1 MRLINPLFVVA
12 SRARVDYGVLIPAF
26 TPTTM
31 PTAKPTASTKSKFF
45 RVAVEGATTDGRVI
59 DRAFIEQMAANF
71 DPQVYGARIWVEH
84 LRSTW
89 ADGAFK
95 AYGDVT
101 AVKAE
106 EVAIGGARKLALFAQ
121 ISPTPELVAMN
132 KARQKIYTSIEI
144 NPKFADTGEAYL
156 VGLAVTDSP
165 ASLGTEVLSFAAQHP
180 DSNPFTSRKQDPD
193 NLFTAAVETALDF
206 EDTPTEP
213 EGIKLSDAVKAI
225 LKRFTSKTTTDQV
238 QFADITEAVST
249 LAAHVGE
256 NAEQYA
262 VALTRIETLE
272 AALKESNDAF
282 AAFKQQIDTTDANPT
297 QRPAA
302 SGGNGALQTDF

>member
-1 MRLINPLFVVA
+1 M
-12 SRARVDYGVLIPAF
+12 
-26 TPTTM
+26 
-31 PTAKPTASTKSKFF
+31 AKPDTATSTPAKSKFF

-106 EVAIGGARKLALFAQ
+106 EVELGGVKKLALYAQ

-144 NPKFADTGEAYL
+144 NPKFSDTGEAYL

-165 ASLGTEVLSFAAQHP
+165 ASLGTEVLSFAAK
-180 DSNPFTSRKQDPD
+180 NPEQNPYASRKQDPN
-193 NLFTAAVETALDF
+193 NLFTAAVETALEF
-206 EDTPTEP
+206 EDAPQPEQ
-213 EGIKLSDAVKAI
+213 EGIKLSDTLKNL
-225 LKRFTSKTTTDQV
+225 LKRFTNKTTSDDARFNELVDAVETLAVHANVSAD
-238 QFADITEAVST
+238 QFALEK
-249 LAAHVGE
+249 
-256 NAEQYA
+256 
-262 VALTRIETLE
+262 TRVDTLE
-272 AALKESNDAF
+272 AALQKTNDEL
-282 AAFKQQIDTTDANPT
+282 AAFRQQVDTTDANAT

-302 SGGNGALQTDF
+302 TGGDGAAETDF

>member
-1 MRLINPLFVVA
+1 MA
-12 SRARVDYGVLIPAF
+12 K
-26 TPTTM
+26 TTS
-31 PTAKPTASTKSKFF
+31 TAPKSKFF

-106 EVAIGGARKLALFAQ
+106 EVELGGVKKLALYAQ

-144 NPKFADTGEAYL
+144 NPKFSDTGEAYL

-165 ASLGTEVLSFAAQHP
+165 ASLGTEVLSFATK
-180 DSNPFTSRKQDPD
+180 NTG
-193 NLFTAAVETALDF
+193 NLFSVAEET
-206 EDTPTEP
+206 T
-213 EGIKLSDAVKAI
+213 
-225 LKRFTSKTTTDQV
+225 
-238 QFADITEAVST
+238 
-249 LAAHVGE
+249 
-256 NAEQYA
+256 
-262 VALTRIETLE
+262 
-272 AALKESNDAF
+272 
-282 AAFKQQIDTTDANPT
+282 
-297 QRPAA
+297 
-302 SGGNGALQTDF
+302 

>member
-1 MRLINPLFVVA
+1 M
-12 SRARVDYGVLIPAF
+12 
-26 TPTTM
+26 
-31 PTAKPTASTKSKFF
+31 AKPTSTAPTKSKFF

-59 DRAFIEQMAANF
+59 DRSFIEQMAANF

-106 EVAIGGARKLALFAQ
+106 EVELGGVKKLALYAQ

-144 NPKFADTGEAYL
+144 NPKFSDTGEAYL

-165 ASLGTEVLSFAAQHP
+165 ASLGTEVLSFAALHP
-180 DSNPFTSRKQDPD
+180 ESNPFAARKQSPE
-193 NLFTAAVETALDF
+193 NLFTAAAETALEF
-206 EDTPTEP
+206 EDIPQPEP
-213 EGIKLSDAVKAI
+213 EGNTKLSDTLKNL
-225 LKRFTSKTTTDQV
+225 LKRFSTKTNSDDARFGELV
-238 QFADITEAVST
+238 GAVET
-249 LAAHVGE
+249 LATHANLSADE
-256 NAEQYA
+256 FTEEKK
-262 VALTRIETLE
+262 RIDTLE
-272 AALKESNDAF
+272 AALKQTTEDF
-282 AAFKQQIDTTDANPT
+282 AAFKQHVESTDANPT
-297 QRPAA
+297 HRPTAA
-302 SGGNGALQTDF
+302 GGDGVAETDF

>member
-1 MRLINPLFVVA
+1 MYPKFVETIM
-12 SRARVDYGVLIPAF
+12 SKNTPA
-26 TPTTM
+26 T
-31 PTAKPTASTKSKFF
+31 STKSKFF

-59 DRAFIEQMAANF
+59 DRSFIAQMAANF
-71 DPQVYGARIWVEH
+71 DPQVYGARIWMEH

-89 ADGAFK
+89 SNGEFK

-106 EVAIGGARKLALFAQ
+106 EVTIGGAKKLALFAQ

-193 NLFTAAVETALDF
+193 NLFTAAVETALEF
-206 EDTPTEP
+206 EDPITEP
-213 EGIKLSDAVKAI
+213 EGIKLSDTIKNL
-225 LKRFTSKTTTDQV
+225 LKRFSTKTTSDDARFTELVDAV
-238 QFADITEAVST
+238 ETLATHANLSADEFADEKRRVD
-249 LAAHVGE
+249 
-256 NAEQYA
+256 
-262 VALTRIETLE
+262 TLE
-272 AALKESNDAF
+272 AALQKTNDEF
-282 AAFKQQIDTTDANPT
+282 AAFKQQVESTDANSS

-302 SGGNGALQTDF
+302 TGGAGVLQAEF

>member
-1 MRLINPLFVVA
+1 MSKNT
-12 SRARVDYGVLIPAF
+12 PAVS
-26 TPTTM
+26 
-31 PTAKPTASTKSKFF
+31 KKSKFF

-59 DRAFIEQMAANF
+59 DRAFIQQMAANF
-71 DPQVYGARIWVEH
+71 DPDLYGARIWMEH

-89 ADGAFK
+89 SDGEFK

-106 EVAIGGARKLALFAQ
+106 EVTIGGAKKLALFAQ

-165 ASLGTEVLSFAAQHP
+165 ASLGTEVLSFAARHP
-180 DSNPFTSRKQDPD
+180 DSNPFASRKQDPD
-193 NLFTAAVETALDF
+193 NLFTAAVETTLEF
-206 EDTPTEP
+206 EDPLTEP

-225 LKRFTSKTTTDQV
+225 LKRFTNKTTKDQL

-249 LAAHVGE
+249 LANHVSE

-262 VALTRIETLE
+262 AALARIETLE
-272 AALKESNDAF
+272 GALKESNDAF
-282 AAFKQQIDTTDANPT
+282 ASFKQQIDSTDANST

-302 SGGNGALQTDF
+302 TGGDGALQAEF

>member
-1 MRLINPLFVVA
+1 M
-12 SRARVDYGVLIPAF
+12 
-26 TPTTM
+26 
-31 PTAKPTASTKSKFF
+31 AKPTSTAPTKSKFF

-106 EVAIGGARKLALFAQ
+106 EVELGGVKKLALYAQ

-144 NPKFADTGEAYL
+144 NPKFSDTGEAYL

-165 ASLGTEVLSFAAQHP
+165 ASLGTEVLSFATK
-180 DSNPFTSRKQDPD
+180 NPG
-193 NLFTAAVETALDF
+193 NLFSAAEETTLEF

-213 EGIKLSDAVKAI
+213 EGNKLSDAVKNL
-225 LKRFTSKTTTDQV
+225 LKRFTNKTSSDDARISELV
-238 QFADITEAVST
+238 GAVET
-249 LAAHVGE
+249 LATHANLSADE
-256 NAEQYA
+256 FAEEK
-262 VALTRIETLE
+262 TRVDTLE
-272 AALKESNDAF
+272 AALKKTNEEF
-282 AAFKQQIDTTDANPT
+282 AAFRQKVESTDANPKS
-297 QRPAA
+297 RPAA
-302 SGGNGALQTDF
+302 TGGDGMAETDF

>member
-1 MRLINPLFVVA
+1 MA
-12 SRARVDYGVLIPAF
+12 KS
-26 TPTTM
+26 TS
-31 PTAKPTASTKSKFF
+31 TAPTKSKFF

-59 DRAFIEQMAANF
+59 DRTFIEQMAANF

-106 EVAIGGARKLALFAQ
+106 EVELGGVKKLALYAQ

-144 NPKFADTGEAYL
+144 NPKFSDTGEAYL

-165 ASLGTEVLSFAAQHP
+165 ASLGTEVLSFAAKNHG
-180 DSNPFTSRKQDPD
+180 
-193 NLFTAAVETALDF
+193 NLFSAAEETTLEF
-206 EDTPTEP
+206 EDSPQP
-213 EGIKLSDAVKAI
+213 EQEGNKLSDALKNL
-225 LKRFTSKTTTDQV
+225 LKRFSTKTTSDDARFGELV
-238 QFADITEAVST
+238 GAVET
-249 LAAHVGE
+249 LATHANLSADE
-256 NAEQYA
+256 FAEEK
-262 VALTRIETLE
+262 TRVDTLE
-272 AALKESNDAF
+272 AALKKTNEEF
-282 AAFKQQIDTTDANPT
+282 AAFRQKVESTDGSST
-297 QRPAA
+297 HRPAA
-302 SGGNGALQTDF
+302 TGGDGMAETEF

>member
-1 MRLINPLFVVA
+1 MA
-12 SRARVDYGVLIPAF
+12 KTTST
-26 TPTTM
+26 TP
-31 PTAKPTASTKSKFF
+31 TKSKFF

-106 EVAIGGARKLALFAQ
+106 EVELGGVKKLALYAQ

-144 NPKFADTGEAYL
+144 NPKFSDTGEAYL

-165 ASLGTEVLSFAAQHP
+165 ASLGTEVLSFATK
-180 DSNPFTSRKQDPD
+180 NTG
-193 NLFTAAVETALDF
+193 NLFSAAEETTLEF
-206 EDTPTEP
+206 EDAPQPET
-213 EGIKLSDAVKAI
+213 EGIKLSDTLKNLLNRFSTKTAGDDARFGELVGAV
-225 LKRFTSKTTTDQV
+225 
-238 QFADITEAVST
+238 ET
-249 LAAHVGE
+249 LATHANLSADEFTEEKKRVD
-256 NAEQYA
+256 A
-262 VALTRIETLE
+262 LE
-272 AALKESNDAF
+272 ATLKKTNEEF
-282 AAFKQQIDTTDANPT
+282 AAFRQKVESTDANGSH
-297 QRPAA
+297 RPAA
-302 SGGNGALQTDF
+302 TGGDGLIETDC

>member
-1 MRLINPLFVVA
+1 MAVFQLAQHP
-12 SRARVDYGVLIPAF
+12 
-26 TPTTM
+26 TM
-31 PTAKPTASTKSKFF
+31 PTSQAAAPKSKFF

-106 EVAIGGARKLALFAQ
+106 EVELGGVKKLALYAQ

-144 NPKFADTGEAYL
+144 NPKFSDTGEAYL

-165 ASLGTEVLSFAAQHP
+165 ASLGTEVLSFAAKNP
-180 DSNPFTSRKQDPD
+180 DQNPYASRKQDPN
-193 NLFTAAVETALDF
+193 NLFTAAVETALEFD
-206 EDTPTEP
+206 EPSPTAS
-213 EGIKLSDAVKAI
+213 EGIKLSDTVKNL
-225 LKRFTSKTTTDQV
+225 LKRFSSKATGDDARFNELVDAVETLATHANVSAD
-238 QFADITEAVST
+238 QFALEK
-249 LAAHVGE
+249 
-256 NAEQYA
+256 
-262 VALTRIETLE
+262 TRVDALE
-272 AALKESNDAF
+272 AALKQTTEDF
-282 AAFKQQIDTTDANPT
+282 AAFRQQVDSTDANAT

-302 SGGNGALQTDF
+302 TGGDGVAETDF

>member
-1 MRLINPLFVVA
+1 M
-12 SRARVDYGVLIPAF
+12 S
-26 TPTTM
+26 T
-31 PTAKPTASTKSKFF
+31 PTAKPAAGKQSKFF

-71 DPQVYGARIWVEH
+71 DPQVYGARIWMEH

-89 ADGAFK
+89 SAGEFK

-106 EVAIGGARKLALFAQ
+106 EITLGGAKKLALFAQ

-165 ASLGTEVLSFAAQHP
+165 ASLGTEVLSFAALHP
-180 DSNPFTSRKQDPD
+180 ESNPFTARKQSPE
-193 NLFTAAVETALDF
+193 NLFTAAEETALEF
-206 EDTPTEP
+206 EDIPQPEP
-213 EGIKLSDAVKAI
+213 EGIKLSDTLKNL
-225 LKRFTSKTTTDQV
+225 LKRFTNKTTDDDARFGELV
-238 QFADITEAVST
+238 GAVET
-249 LAAHVGE
+249 LATHANLSADE
-256 NAEQYA
+256 FAEEKA
-262 VALTRIETLE
+262 RVDTLE
-272 AALKESNDAF
+272 AALKKTTEDF
-282 AAFKQQIDTTDANPT
+282 AAFKQHVESTDANPT
-297 QRPAA
+297 HRPAA
-302 SGGNGALQTDF
+302 TGGDGVAETEF

>member
-1 MRLINPLFVVA
+1 M
-12 SRARVDYGVLIPAF
+12 S
-26 TPTTM
+26 
-31 PTAKPTASTKSKFF
+31 TAKPTASTKSKFF

-59 DRAFIEQMAANF
+59 DRAFIAQMAANF

-106 EVAIGGARKLALFAQ
+106 EITIGGAKKLALFAQ

-165 ASLGTEVLSFAAQHP
+165 ASLGTEMLAFAEQHP
-180 DSNPFTSRKQDPD
+180 DVNPLASRKQDPD
-193 NLFTAAVETALDF
+193 NLFTAAVETALEF

-213 EGIKLSDAVKAI
+213 EGIKLSDTVKAI
-225 LKRFTSKTTTDQV
+225 LKRFTNKTTKDQL
-238 QFADITEAVST
+238 QFADITEAVSE
-249 LAAHVGE
+249 LATHVSE
-256 NAEQYA
+256 SAEQYA
-262 VALTRIETLE
+262 AAVTRIETLE
-272 AALKESNDAF
+272 TALKESNDAF
-282 AAFKQQIDTTDANPT
+282 AAFKQQVDGTDGNPT
-297 QRPAA
+297 QRPTA
-302 SGGNGALQTDF
+302 SGGAGALQTDF

>member
-1 MRLINPLFVVA
+1 LYPKFVETIM
-12 SRARVDYGVLIPAF
+12 SKNTPA
-26 TPTTM
+26 T
-31 PTAKPTASTKSKFF
+31 STKSKFF

-59 DRAFIEQMAANF
+59 DRSFIAQMAANF
-71 DPQVYGARIWVEH
+71 DPQVYGARIWMEH

-89 ADGAFK
+89 SNGEFK

-106 EVAIGGARKLALFAQ
+106 EVTIGGAKKLALFAQ

-193 NLFTAAVETALDF
+193 NLFTAAVETALEF
-206 EDTPTEP
+206 EDPITEP
-213 EGIKLSDAVKAI
+213 EGIKLSDTIKNL
-225 LKRFTSKTTTDQV
+225 LKRFSTKTTSDDARFTELVDAV
-238 QFADITEAVST
+238 ETLATHANLSADEFADEKRRVD
-249 LAAHVGE
+249 
-256 NAEQYA
+256 
-262 VALTRIETLE
+262 TLE
-272 AALKESNDAF
+272 AALQKTNDEF
-282 AAFKQQIDTTDANPT
+282 AAFKQQVESTDANSS

-302 SGGNGALQTDF
+302 TGGAGVLQAEF

>member
-1 MRLINPLFVVA
+1 M
-12 SRARVDYGVLIPAF
+12 
-26 TPTTM
+26 T
-31 PTAKPTASTKSKFF
+31 
-45 RVAVEGATTDGRVI
+45 
-59 DRAFIEQMAANF
+59 ANF
-71 DPQVYGARIWVEH
+71 DTDLYGARISMEH

-89 ADGAFK
+89 SNGEFK

-106 EVAIGGARKLALFAQ
+106 EVTIGGAKKLALFAQ

-144 NPKFADTGEAYL
+144 NPKFADTDQAYL

-180 DSNPFTSRKQDPD
+180 DSNPFTSRKQDPG
-193 NLFTAAVETALDF
+193 NLFTAAVETALEF
-206 EDTPTEP
+206 EEDPITEP

-225 LKRFTSKTTTDQV
+225 LKRFTSKTSADQM

-262 VALTRIETLE
+262 AAVTRIETLE
-272 AALKESNDAF
+272 TALKESNDAF
-282 AAFKQQIDTTDANPT
+282 ATFKQQIDSTDANAT

-302 SGGNGALQTDF
+302 TGGDSALQAEF

>member
-1 MRLINPLFVVA
+1 MSKNTPAA
-12 SRARVDYGVLIPAF
+12 SP
-26 TPTTM
+26 
-31 PTAKPTASTKSKFF
+31 KSKFF

-59 DRAFIEQMAANF
+59 DRSFIEQMAATFNR
-71 DPQVYGARIWVEH
+71 QLYGARVWLEH
-84 LRSTW
+84 LRGTLP
-89 ADGAFK
+89 DGPFK
-95 AYGDVT
+95 AYGDVL

-106 EVAIGGARKLALFAQ
+106 EVVLGGAKKLALFAQ

-180 DSNPFTSRKQDPD
+180 DSNPFASRKQDPD
-193 NLFTAAVETALDF
+193 NLFTAAVETTLEF
-206 EDTPTEP
+206 EDPLTEP
-213 EGIKLSDAVKAI
+213 EGNNKLSDAVKAI
-225 LKRFTSKTTTDQV
+225 LKRFTSKTNADQM

-256 NAEQYA
+256 NAEQFTA
-262 VALTRIETLE
+262 ALARIETLE
-272 AALKESNDAF
+272 GALKESNDAF
-282 AAFKQQIDTTDANPT
+282 ASFKQQIDSTDANST
-297 QRPAA
+297 QRPLAA
-302 SGGNGALQTDF
+302 GGDGALQAEF

>member
-1 MRLINPLFVVA
+1 
-12 SRARVDYGVLIPAF
+12 
-26 TPTTM
+26 M
-31 PTAKPTASTKSKFF
+31 PTAQPTASTKSKFF

-106 EVAIGGARKLALFAQ
+106 EVTIGGAKKLALFAQ

-144 NPKFADTGEAYL
+144 NPKFADTNQAYL

-180 DSNPFTSRKQDPD
+180 ESNPYASRKQDPD
-193 NLFTAAVETALDF
+193 NLFTAAVETALEF
-206 EDTPTEP
+206 EDPLTEP
-213 EGIKLSDAVKAI
+213 EGIKLSDTLKNL
-225 LKRFTSKTTTDQV
+225 LKRFSTKAAGDDARFDELVDAVETLATHANVSAD
-238 QFADITEAVST
+238 QFA
-249 LAAHVGE
+249 
-256 NAEQYA
+256 AEK
-262 VALTRIETLE
+262 TRVDALE
-272 AALKESNDAF
+272 AALKKNAEDF
-282 AAFKQQIDTTDANPT
+282 AAFRQQVDTTDANPI

>member
-1 MRLINPLFVVA
+1 MSKNT
-12 SRARVDYGVLIPAF
+12 PA
-26 TPTTM
+26 T
-31 PTAKPTASTKSKFF
+31 STKSKFF

-59 DRAFIEQMAANF
+59 DRSFIAQMAANF
-71 DPQVYGARIWVEH
+71 DPQVYGARIWMEH

-89 ADGAFK
+89 SNGEFK

-106 EVAIGGARKLALFAQ
+106 EVTIGGAKKLALFAQ

-193 NLFTAAVETALDF
+193 NLFTAAVETALEF
-206 EDTPTEP
+206 EDPITEP
-213 EGIKLSDAVKAI
+213 EGIKLSDTIKNL
-225 LKRFTSKTTTDQV
+225 LKRFSTKTTSDDARFTELVDAV
-238 QFADITEAVST
+238 ETLATHANLSADEFADEKRRVD
-249 LAAHVGE
+249 
-256 NAEQYA
+256 
-262 VALTRIETLE
+262 TLE
-272 AALKESNDAF
+272 AALQKTNDEF
-282 AAFKQQIDTTDANPT
+282 AAFKQQVESTDANSS

-302 SGGNGALQTDF
+302 TGGAGVLQAEF

>member
-1 MRLINPLFVVA
+1 MSPHFVE
-12 SRARVDYGVLIPAF
+12 
-26 TPTTM
+26 TTM
-31 PTAKPTASTKSKFF
+31 SKNTPAATKKSKFF

-59 DRAFIEQMAANF
+59 DRAFIQQMAANF
-71 DPQVYGARIWVEH
+71 DPDLYGARIWMEH

-89 ADGAFK
+89 SNGEFK

-106 EVAIGGARKLALFAQ
+106 EVTIGGTKKLALFAQ

-144 NPKFADTGEAYL
+144 NPKFADTDQAYL

-180 DSNPFTSRKQDPD
+180 DSNPFTSRKQDPG
-193 NLFTAAVETALDF
+193 NLFTAAVETALEF
-206 EDTPTEP
+206 EEDPITEP

-225 LKRFTSKTTTDQV
+225 LKRFTSKTSADQM

-262 VALTRIETLE
+262 AAVTRIETLE
-272 AALKESNDAF
+272 TALKESNDAF
-282 AAFKQQIDTTDANPT
+282 AAFKQQIDSTDANAT

-302 SGGNGALQTDF
+302 TGGDGALQAEF

>member
-1 MRLINPLFVVA
+1 M
-12 SRARVDYGVLIPAF
+12 
-26 TPTTM
+26 
-31 PTAKPTASTKSKFF
+31 AKPDTATSAPSKSKFF

-71 DPQVYGARIWVEH
+71 DPQVYGARIWMEH

-89 ADGAFK
+89 SDGIFK

-106 EVAIGGARKLALFAQ
+106 EIELGGAKKLALFAQ

-180 DSNPFTSRKQDPD
+180 ESNPFASRKQAPD
-193 NLFTAAVETALDF
+193 NLFTAAVETALEFD
-206 EDTPTEP
+206 DTSPTAS
-213 EGIKLSDAVKAI
+213 EGIKLSDTVKNL
-225 LKRFTSKTTTDQV
+225 LKRFSSKATGDDARFNELVDAVETLATHANVSAD
-238 QFADITEAVST
+238 QFATEK
-249 LAAHVGE
+249 
-256 NAEQYA
+256 
-262 VALTRIETLE
+262 TRVDALE
-272 AALKESNDAF
+272 AALKQTTEDF
-282 AAFKQQIDTTDANPT
+282 ATFRQQVDTTDANAT

-302 SGGNGALQTDF
+302 TGGDGAAETDF

>member
-1 MRLINPLFVVA
+1 VSIA
-12 SRARVDYGVLIPAF
+12 A
-26 TPTTM
+26 TM
-31 PTAKPTASTKSKFF
+31 STPTAKPVAGKQSKFF

-71 DPQVYGARIWVEH
+71 DPQVYGARIWMEH

-89 ADGAFK
+89 SAGEFK

-106 EVAIGGARKLALFAQ
+106 EITLGGAKKLALFAQ

-165 ASLGTEVLSFAAQHP
+165 ASLGTEVLSFAALHP
-180 DSNPFTSRKQDPD
+180 ESNPFAARKQSPE
-193 NLFTAAVETALDF
+193 NLFTAAEETALEF
-206 EDTPTEP
+206 EDIPPP
-213 EGIKLSDAVKAI
+213 ESEGNTKLSDTLKNL
-225 LKRFTSKTTTDQV
+225 LKRFSTKTTSDDTRFGELV
-238 QFADITEAVST
+238 GAVET
-249 LAAHVGE
+249 LATHANLSADE
-256 NAEQYA
+256 FAEEKKR
-262 VALTRIETLE
+262 VDTLE
-272 AALKESNDAF
+272 AALKQTTEDF
-282 AAFKQQIDTTDANPT
+282 AAFKQQVESTDANSTHRPT
-297 QRPAA
+297 AA
-302 SGGNGALQTDF
+302 GGDGVAETDF

>member
-1 MRLINPLFVVA
+1 
-12 SRARVDYGVLIPAF
+12 
-26 TPTTM
+26 M
-31 PTAKPTASTKSKFF
+31 PTAEPTATTKSKFF

-106 EVAIGGARKLALFAQ
+106 EVTIGGAKKLALFAQ

-144 NPKFADTGEAYL
+144 NPKFADTNQAYL

-180 DSNPFTSRKQDPD
+180 ESNPYASRKQDPD
-193 NLFTAAVETALDF
+193 NLFTAAIETALEF
-206 EDTPTEP
+206 EDPLTEP
-213 EGIKLSDAVKAI
+213 EGIKLSDTLKNL
-225 LKRFTSKTTTDQV
+225 LKRFSTKAAGDDARFDELVDAVETLATHANVSAD
-238 QFADITEAVST
+238 QFA
-249 LAAHVGE
+249 
-256 NAEQYA
+256 AEK
-262 VALTRIETLE
+262 TRVDALE
-272 AALKESNDAF
+272 AALKKNTEDF
-282 AAFKQQIDTTDANPT
+282 AAFRQQVETTDANPT